1 VQKGCEKPI
10 LFLLTNPVVPGIAWG
25 DTSFRE
31 RMIISSQEVYR
42 RLLLRT
48 PRAIVLNFETL
59 ALIAKGSDG
68 SLDQE
73 KLRDLI
79 KLLRPDRDGK
89 RRNFAATFT
98 ETLLTIRF
106 MTVVPFR

>member
-1 VQKGCEKPI
+1 
-10 LFLLTNPVVPGIAWG
+10 
-25 DTSFRE
+25 
-31 RMIISSQEVYR
+31 MIISSQEVYR

-59 ALIAKGSDG
+59 ALIAKGPDG

-89 RRNFAATFT
+89 IINLKRQSPLETFLISILTPVVSFRESNFAW
-98 ETLLTIRF
+98 
-106 MTVVPFR
+106 